1 VTRLSV
7 LVTGSAGLIGGI
19 LAERISDE
27 FLLSGF
33 DRSPGPI
40 PGACGD
46 LLDEEA
52 LVGACR
58 GMDAIVHL
66 AGASR
71 VDSSWAEVL
80 SSNIA
85 GTVALFEAAR
95 TTGVRRVV
103 LAPSNHVVGGFER
116 EHAPDLYALDD
127 DRTIGVEEPIRPD
140 SPYGVS
146 KSFAEAVGRFASE
159 ECGMTVICLRIG
171 SVLPSDDPWAAA
183 QAEGGDDAQVRERWA
198 RYRATWL
205 SHRDCAG
212 LVAAALHAEVS
223 FAVVYGVSANP
234 RRFWD
239 LEPGRRLLG
248 WWPQDTAP
256 ADPAT

>member
-19 LAERISDE
+19 LAEHLSDE
-27 FLLSGF
+27 FALSGF

-40 PGACGD
+40 PGVCGD

-58 GMDAIVHL
+58 GMDAVVHL
-66 AGASR
+66 AGASQ
-71 VDSSWAEVL
+71 VDSSWADVL

-85 GTVALFEAAR
+85 GTVSLFEAAR

-103 LAPSNHVVGGFER
+103 LASSNHVVGGFER

-127 DRTIGVEEPIRPD
+127 ARTIGVDEPVRPD

-146 KSFAEAVGRFASE
+146 KSFVEAIGRFASE
-159 ECGMTVICLRIG
+159 EYGMAVVCLRIG
-171 SVLPSDDPWAAA
+171 SVLRADDPWEAA
-183 QAEGGDDAQVRERWA
+183 QAEGGADVQIGERWA

-212 LVAAALHAEVS
+212 LVAAAVRADVS
-223 FAVVYGVSANP
+223 FAVAYGVSANA

-239 LEPGRRLLG
+239 LEPGRRSLG
-248 WWPQDTAP
+248 WWPQDAAP
-256 ADPAT
+256 LDPPR